1 MVISMMEGSR
11 FKLKIGDIM
20 LSFILMAQLIVRN
33 LENDIRDRIRALAEL
48 HGCSME
54 EEVRQILR
62 SAVLA
67 SAARPALV
75 PPLGTRMSERFARI
89 GLTEDLPQLPP
100 QTLEPPSF
108 GRGSSLIPT
117 CSRRSCEW
125 IRTARWCVG

>member
-1 MVISMMEGSR
+1 
-11 FKLKIGDIM
+11 M
-20 LSFILMAQLIVRN
+20 LSFIRMAQLIVRN

-89 GLTEDLPQLPP
+89 GLTEDLAQLPP
-100 QTLEPPSF
+100 RALEPPSF
-108 GRGSSLIPT
+108 GQ
-117 CSRRSCEW
+117 
-125 IRTARWCVG
+125 

>member
-1 MVISMMEGSR
+1 MADSARMVIWLMERSR

-20 LSFILMAQLIVRN
+20 LSLILMAQLIVRN

-67 SAARPALV
+67 SAARPAHV
-75 PPLGTRMSERFARI
+75 QPLGTRMSERFARI
-89 GLTEDLPQLPP
+89 GLTEDRAQLPP
-100 QTLEPPSF
+100 RTLEPPSF
-108 GRGSSLIPT
+108 GQ
-117 CSRRSCEW
+117 
-125 IRTARWCVG
+125 